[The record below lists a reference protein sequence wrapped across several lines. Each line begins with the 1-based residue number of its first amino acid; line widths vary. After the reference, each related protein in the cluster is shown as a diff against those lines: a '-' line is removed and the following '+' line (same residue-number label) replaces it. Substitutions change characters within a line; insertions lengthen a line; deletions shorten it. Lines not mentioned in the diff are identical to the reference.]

1 MLLRRF
7 GQFLDLLAPS
17 VSLRLHFLELLLD
30 PPRPFQL
37 VFLSLCPPLLNLLL
51 DASFVLFLLVFD
63 VLLVLPLVLDVQLL
77 VLEVEVD
84 QVLPQHLALILKFK
98 IFVAVLAEFR
108 LLLLDL
114 AQAVLNLQDLALNRV
129 KLLGKRGS
137 LFRLGL
143 LLPEVGLLLGLMRLE
158 ARFLGLLLLGPPV
171 RRAELL
177 LLLFTHNFIDR
188 NKIKFIN
195 TRLPWTLISN

>member
-1 MLLRRF
+1 
-7 GQFLDLLAPS
+7 
-17 VSLRLHFLELLLD
+17 
-30 PPRPFQL
+30 